1 MTTTL
6 EKIEAF
12 AKAREDKL
20 KNERSDDTLVRLHIA
35 KIMELPDEKLTDAD
49 VDYFIVR
56 LGPEYLRTILRGVGD
71 LKANR
76 LYESAK
82 GRAQ

>member
-1 MTTTL
+1 MTNIL
-6 EKIEAF
+6 QKIEYF
-12 AKAREDKL
+12 AQKREAEL
-20 KNERSDDTLVRLHIA
+20 KSKRPDDTLVRLHIA
-35 KIMELPDEKLTDAD
+35 KILELPDEKLTDAD

-76 LYESAK
+76 LYEAAK
-82 GRAQ
+82 GRAR